1 MLELFKRLVEAIEF
15 LVLWI
20 GILIA
25 FFIAFTISLP

>member
-20 GILIA
+20 CILIA